1 MHSPF
6 PGMNPYLEQYWGDI
20 HHRLITYSSD
30 ALQKQ
35 LPGDLRARVGERVF
49 VEPEEAGRTARKQS
63 QSGRNRSAPCGSPG
77 ADGAVRE
84 DSRRAPHSLRGVRT
98 KGLEAA

>member
-20 HHRLITYSSD
+20 HQRLIIYSSD

-35 LPGDLRARVGERVF
+35 LPGDLRARVNRARVTSSPRM
-49 VEPEEAGRTARKQS
+49 ESRATSSLTSGSLSEEGATSPVRDQATEL
-63 QSGRNRSAPCGSPG
+63 RSP
-77 ADGAVRE
+77 
-84 DSRRAPHSLRGVRT
+84 SR
-98 KGLEAA
+98 